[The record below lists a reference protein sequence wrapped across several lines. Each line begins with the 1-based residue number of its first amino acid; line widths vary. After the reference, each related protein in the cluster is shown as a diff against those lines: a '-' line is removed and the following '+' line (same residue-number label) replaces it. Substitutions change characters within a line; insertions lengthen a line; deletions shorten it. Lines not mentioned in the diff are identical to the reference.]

1 LIGVWLALFQIV
13 IFPGFLFLGAL
24 SLVFEY
30 VDRKLY
36 ARMQNRIGPPW
47 YQPLAD
53 LLKLLSKE
61 TIVPCDADPRLFGAI
76 PVFALAAT
84 CAAFL
89 YIPIWSLKSLMPFDS
104 DLIVVMY
111 FLTIPTLTYFL
122 AGWFSSSL
130 FAELGAIRA
139 MTQLFAYEVPL
150 YMALLGPALLAGT
163 WSISGISLFYHQHP
177 ALLLVNIPALL
188 VSIVTAQGKLE
199 RAPFDIPDAETEI
212 VGGTFTEYSG
222 RLLAMFKM
230 TLNTELVV
238 VAALISAIFFPLF
251 IGGSAVVGFLLF
263 LVKLLVVVFLLSL
276 MRAALARFRMDQM
289 VDFCWKV
296 LAPVALAQILIDLIV
311 KGALL

>member
-1 LIGVWLALFQIV
+1 MWLSLFQII
-13 IFPGFLFLGAL
+13 IFPGFLFLSAL

-36 ARMQNRIGPPW
+36 ARMQNRVGPPW

-53 LLKLLSKE
+53 IVKLFSKE
-61 TIVPCDADPRLFGAI
+61 TIIPCDADPRLFSAI
-76 PVFALAAT
+76 PVFAFAAT

-89 YIPIWSLKSLMPFDS
+89 YIPIWGPASLNPFNS

-111 FLTIPTLTYFL
+111 FLTIPAQTFFL

-139 MTQLFAYEVPL
+139 MTQLFPYEVPL
-150 YMALLGPALLAGT
+150 YMALLGPALLAGS
-163 WSISGISLFYHQHP
+163 WSISDISLFYHQHP
-177 ALLLVNIPALL
+177 ALILVNIPAFF
-188 VSIVTAQGKLE
+188 VSLITAQGKLE

-222 RLLAMFKM
+222 RLLGMFKM
-230 TLNTELVV
+230 TMNTEMIV
-238 VAALISAIFFPLF
+238 VASLISAIFFPIF
-251 IGGSAVVGFLLF
+251 IGNAVVGFLLF
-263 LVKLLVVVFLLSL
+263 LVKVFVVVFLLAV

-296 LAPVALAQILIDLIV
+296 LAPVAVGQILIDMIV
-311 KGALL
+311 KGVLL